1 MNISCGN
8 EISVKKHF
16 TIREEGTLLLRC
28 KCSYTTFPDAKKY
41 NTLYEMMWQN
51 CERWA
56 TQVLGE
62 KIRREFL
69 DSNDSMKRFHFPCYE
84 YSFSSYISGENADM
98 LCVITDAT
106 LLRRGQKSPVEFRRT
121 SQLWRKSD
129 LALLPDSTLLPK
141 KKSRDT
147 KALLKKHPVGFFLR
161 DNDLF
166 AFGGVSDL
174 YWEEKLV

>member
-1 MNISCGN
+1 MNISYGN
-8 EISVKKHF
+8 EISVKKQF
-16 TIREEGTLLLRC
+16 TVREEGTLLLRC
-28 KCSYTTFPDAKKY
+28 KCSYTTFTDAKKF

-56 TQVLGE
+56 IRVLGE
-62 KIRREFL
+62 SIRREFL
-69 DSNDSMKRFHFPCYE
+69 DSDDPMKRFHFPFYE
-84 YSFSSYISGENADM
+84 YSFFSYISGEDKEK

-106 LLRRGQKSPVEFRRT
+106 LSRRGQRSPVEFRRC

-147 KALLKKHPVGFFLR
+147 KALLKKRPVGFFLR
-161 DNDLF
+161 NDSVF
-166 AFGGVSDL
+166 AFGGTSDV